1 MRVCKGVCTL
11 LKWLI
16 GNKEKE
22 VVRVYLEIVRGAFE
36 FIGGLLLAIFGWLV
50 FNLPKKLPI
59 PLPKVLRIG
68 ALLVILI
75 GFSLMAFS
83 FTVFT

>member
-1 MRVCKGVCTL
+1 
-11 LKWLI
+11 
-16 GNKEKE
+16 
-22 VVRVYLEIVRGAFE
+22 VYLEIVRGAFE
-36 FIGGLLLAIFGWLV
+36 SIGGLLLAIFGWLV